1 MPVDANKKNTNI
13 DPVETD
19 SIAGQSREYKQYPG
33 KKVLMMAGGT
43 GGHVIPALSLAKDFQ
58 SKGLSVEW
66 LGSPQG
72 IENRLVPEA
81 NITLHHIDV
90 VGLRGKGLVRKLLAP
105 WLILKAVL
113 QAKTILQAYRPD
125 FVVGLGGFAS
135 GPGGL
140 AAKLLGIPLFIHEQN
155 AVAGMTNRWLSKFAR
170 TTFAAFPD
178 AFKQIKAVV
187 TGNPVRDS
195 LFGISDKE
203 QVESPFKLLVVGGS
217 LGAQA
222 INECLPNALA
232 KMPVELQPQVRHQ
245 SGRGKL
251 ESTCHSYQQAG
262 TKADVI
268 EFIDDMHS
276 AFEWADIVL
285 CRAGALTVSELA
297 AAGRA
302 SILVPLP
309 IAVDDHQTAN
319 ARFLVNEEAGILLP
333 QKEMDQ
339 TSLAQLLTELANA
352 PEKIKQMGNNARR
365 AARPQA
371 TREVVDQCLETRF
384 G

>member
-1 MPVDANKKNTNI
+1 MPVDANKDISATAGGDNVAPQEKNLT
-13 DPVETD
+13 
-19 SIAGQSREYKQYPG
+19 G

-58 SKGLSVEW
+58 NKGLTVEW
-66 LGSPQG
+66 LGGHQG

-81 NITLHHIDV
+81 GIKLHQVDV
-90 VGLRGKGLVRKLLAP
+90 VGLRGKGLVRKLVAP
-105 WLILKAVL
+105 WLILKTVL
-113 QAKTILQAYRPD
+113 QARNILKRYQPD
-125 FVVGLGGFAS
+125 LVVGLGGFAS

-170 TTFAAFPD
+170 ITFAAFPG
-178 AFKQIKAVV
+178 AFQHVDAVV
-187 TGNPVRDS
+187 TGNPVREQ
-195 LFGISDKE
+195 LFTIEAKPAIT
-203 QVESPFKLLVVGGS
+203 SPFRLLVVGGS

-222 INECLPNALA
+222 INECLPGALA
-232 KMPVELQPQVRHQ
+232 KMPTELRPEVRHQ
-245 SGRGKL
+245 SGKGKL
-251 ESTCHSYQQAG
+251 DSTQEHYRQAG
-262 TKADVI
+262 SEAQVI
-268 EFIDDMHS
+268 EFIDDMHE
-276 AFEWADIVL
+276 AFTWADVVL

-333 QKEMDQ
+333 QKEMTQDA
-339 TSLAQLLTELANA
+339 LAQQLTALAKD
-352 PEKIKQMGNNARR
+352 PQKIKQMGDNARR

-371 TREVVDQCLETRF
+371 TQEVVAQCLESSF

>member
-1 MPVDANKKNTNI
+1 MPVDANKETSATRGDDNAALQEKNLT
-13 DPVETD
+13 
-19 SIAGQSREYKQYPG
+19 G

-58 SKGLSVEW
+58 SKGLTVEW
-66 LGSPQG
+66 LGGHQG

-81 NITLHHIDV
+81 GIKLNHVDV
-90 VGLRGKGLVRKLLAP
+90 VGLRGKGLVRKLVAP
-105 WLILKAVL
+105 WLIMKTVL
-113 QAKTILQAYRPD
+113 QAIGILKRFQPD
-125 FVVGLGGFAS
+125 LVVGLGGFAS

-170 TTFAAFPD
+170 ITFAAFPG
-178 AFKQIKAVV
+178 AFQQVEAVV
-187 TGNPVRDS
+187 TGNPVREQ
-195 LFGISDKE
+195 LFAIEGKPE
-203 QVESPFKLLVVGGS
+203 VAAPFKLLVLGGS

-222 INECLPNALA
+222 INECLPAALVKIPEA
-232 KMPVELQPQVRHQ
+232 LKPEVRHQ

-251 ESTCHSYQQAG
+251 DSTQEHYHEAG
-262 TKADVI
+262 SEAQVV
-268 EFIDDMHS
+268 EFIDDMHE
-276 AFEWADIVL
+276 AFSWADVVL

-319 ARFLVNEEAGILLP
+319 ARFLVNEDAGILLP
-333 QKEMDQ
+333 QKEMTQD
-339 TSLAQLLTELANA
+339 SLAQLLTGLAQD
-352 PEKIKQMGNNARR
+352 PERIKQMGENARK

-371 TREVVDQCLETRF
+371 TQEVVAQCLESSF